1 MKSKLTLKINKTN
14 KTNKTDTK
22 KSSKK
27 IRFNPN
33 LQKSQKLQK
42 SKQIQIKKSQTPKI
56 SEIAEIAEIAEISEK
71 SENFNIW
78 QSVNENLTKSTKY
91 NNSKNQ
97 NIPQIPKVQEIQD
110 GERLSKIIANRNLC
124 SRREADDYLAAGLV
138 SVNGKIAHL
147 GQKIPFDQINSL
159 DIQIAKEAQNL
170 QNQKITIILHKPVGY
185 VSGTPEDGNIHA
197 LTLITA
203 ENQEKSPL
211 DPIEFSPHILRGL
224 APAGRLDS
232 DSSGL
237 IIYTQDGRIA
247 KQIIGEKVQHKV
259 EKEYLVRFFGEI
271 SPEKIKLLQHGLS
284 LDGKALKPAWVK
296 LLNEGQL
303 HFILQEGRKRQIR
316 RMCELVG
323 LKVIGLKRVR
333 IGKIMLKNLPLGKW
347 RFLRNGEK
355 I

>member
-1 MKSKLTLKINKTN
+1 MKSKLTL

-33 LQKSQKLQK
+33 LQKIQNLQKSQKLQK
-42 SKQIQIKKSQTPKI
+42 SKQIQIKKSQTTKI
-56 SEIAEIAEIAEISEK
+56 SEISEK

-78 QSVNENLTKSTKY
+78 QSVNENLTKS
-91 NNSKNQ
+91 KNINIEKNILQIQQVQ
-97 NIPQIPKVQEIQD
+97 N

-211 DPIEFSPHILRGL
+211 DPIEFSPHILRSL

-259 EKEYLVRFFGEI
+259 EKEYLVRFVGEI
-271 SPEKIKLLQHGLS
+271 SPEKIKLLQHGLF

>member
-1 MKSKLTLKINKTN
+1 MKSKLTLKTNKTN

-33 LQKSQKLQK
+33 LQKIQNLQKSQKLQK
-42 SKQIQIKKSQTPKI
+42 SKQIQIKKSQTTKI
-56 SEIAEIAEIAEISEK
+56 SEISEK

-78 QSVNENLTKSTKY
+78 QSVNENLTKS
-91 NNSKNQ
+91 KNINIEKNILQIQQVQ
-97 NIPQIPKVQEIQD
+97 N

-259 EKEYLVRFFGEI
+259 EKEYLVRFVGEI
-271 SPEKIKLLQHGLS
+271 SPEKIKLLQHGLF

>member
-1 MKSKLTLKINKTN
+1 MKSKLTL

-27 IRFNPN
+27 IRFNPNLQKIQN

-56 SEIAEIAEIAEISEK
+56 SEISEK

-78 QSVNENLTKSTKY
+78 QSVNENLTKS
-91 NNSKNQ
+91 KNI
-97 NIPQIPKVQEIQD
+97 NIEKNLPQIQQVQN

-211 DPIEFSPHILRGL
+211 DPIEFSPHILRSL

-259 EKEYLVRFFGEI
+259 EKEYLVRFVGEI
-271 SPEKIKLLQHGLS
+271 SPEKIKLLQHGLF

>member
-1 MKSKLTLKINKTN
+1 MKSKLTL

-27 IRFNPN
+27 IRFNPNLQKIQN

-56 SEIAEIAEIAEISEK
+56 SEIAEISEK

-78 QSVNENLTKSTKY
+78 QSVNENLTKS
-91 NNSKNQ
+91 KNINIEK
-97 NIPQIPKVQEIQD
+97 NIPQIQQVQN

>member
-1 MKSKLTLKINKTN
+1 MKSKLTL

-27 IRFNPN
+27 IRFNPNLQKIQN

-56 SEIAEIAEIAEISEK
+56 SEISEK

-78 QSVNENLTKSTKY
+78 QSVNENLTKS
-91 NNSKNQ
+91 KNINIEK
-97 NIPQIPKVQEIQD
+97 NIPQIQQVQN

-185 VSGTPEDGNIHA
+185 VSGTPEDGKIHA

-259 EKEYLVRFFGEI
+259 EKEYLVRFVGEI
-271 SPEKIKLLQHGLS
+271 SPEKIKLLQHGLF

>member
-1 MKSKLTLKINKTN
+1 MKSKLTL

-33 LQKSQKLQK
+33 LQKIQNLQKSQKLQK
-42 SKQIQIKKSQTPKI
+42 SKQIQIKKSQTTKI
-56 SEIAEIAEIAEISEK
+56 SEISEK

-78 QSVNENLTKSTKY
+78 QSVNENLTKS
-91 NNSKNQ
+91 KNINIEK
-97 NIPQIPKVQEIQD
+97 NIPQIQQVQN

-211 DPIEFSPHILRGL
+211 DPIEFSPHILRSL

-259 EKEYLVRFFGEI
+259 EKEYLVRFVGEI
-271 SPEKIKLLQHGLS
+271 SPEKIKLLQHGLF

>member
-1 MKSKLTLKINKTN
+1 MKSKLTLKTNKTN

-27 IRFNPN
+27 IRFNPNLQKIQN

-56 SEIAEIAEIAEISEK
+56 SEISEK

-78 QSVNENLTKSTKY
+78 QSVNENLTKS
-91 NNSKNQ
+91 KNI
-97 NIPQIPKVQEIQD
+97 NIEKNLPQIQQVQN

-211 DPIEFSPHILRGL
+211 DPIEFSPHILRSL

-259 EKEYLVRFFGEI
+259 EKEYLVRFVGEI
-271 SPEKIKLLQHGLS
+271 SPEKIKLLQHGLF

>member
-1 MKSKLTLKINKTN
+1 MKSKLTLKTN

-33 LQKSQKLQK
+33 LQKIQNLQKSQKLQK
-42 SKQIQIKKSQTPKI
+42 SKQIQIKKSQTPKN
-56 SEIAEIAEIAEISEK
+56 AEISEK

-78 QSVNENLTKSTKY
+78 QSVNENLTKS
-91 NNSKNQ
+91 KNINIEK
-97 NIPQIPKVQEIQD
+97 NIPQIQQVQN

-259 EKEYLVRFFGEI
+259 EKEYLVRFVGEI
-271 SPEKIKLLQHGLS
+271 SPEKIKLLQHGLF
-284 LDGKALKPAWVK
+284 LDGKALKPARVK

>member
-1 MKSKLTLKINKTN
+1 MKSKLTLKTN

-27 IRFNPN
+27 IRFNPNLQKIQN

-56 SEIAEIAEIAEISEK
+56 SEISEK

-78 QSVNENLTKSTKY
+78 QSVNENLTKS
-91 NNSKNQ
+91 KNINIEK
-97 NIPQIPKVQEIQD
+97 NIPQIQQVQN

-259 EKEYLVRFFGEI
+259 EKEYLVRFVGEI
-271 SPEKIKLLQHGLS
+271 SPEKIKLLQHGLF
-284 LDGKALKPAWVK
+284 LDVKALKPAWVK

>member
-1 MKSKLTLKINKTN
+1 MKSKLTL

-27 IRFNPN
+27 IRFNPNLQKIQN

-56 SEIAEIAEIAEISEK
+56 SEISEK

-78 QSVNENLTKSTKY
+78 QSVNENLTKS
-91 NNSKNQ
+91 KNI
-97 NIPQIPKVQEIQD
+97 NIEKNLPQIQQVQN

-259 EKEYLVRFFGEI
+259 EKEYLVRFVGEI
-271 SPEKIKLLQHGLS
+271 SPEKIKLLQHGLF

>member
-1 MKSKLTLKINKTN
+1 MKSKLTL

-27 IRFNPN
+27 IRFNPNLQKIQN

-56 SEIAEIAEIAEISEK
+56 SEISEK

-78 QSVNENLTKSTKY
+78 QSVNENLTKS
-91 NNSKNQ
+91 KNI
-97 NIPQIPKVQEIQD
+97 NIEKNLPQIQQVQN

-271 SPEKIKLLQHGLS
+271 SPEKIKLLQHGLF

>member
-1 MKSKLTLKINKTN
+1 MKSKLTLKTN

-33 LQKSQKLQK
+33 LQKIQNLQKSQKLQK
-42 SKQIQIKKSQTPKI
+42 SKQIQIKKSQTTKI
-56 SEIAEIAEIAEISEK
+56 SEISEK

-78 QSVNENLTKSTKY
+78 QSVNENLTKS
-91 NNSKNQ
+91 KNINIEKNILQIQQVQ
-97 NIPQIPKVQEIQD
+97 N

-211 DPIEFSPHILRGL
+211 DPIEFSPHILRSL

-259 EKEYLVRFFGEI
+259 EKEYLVRFVGEI
-271 SPEKIKLLQHGLS
+271 SPEKIKLLQHGLF

>member
-1 MKSKLTLKINKTN
+1 MKSKLTL

-27 IRFNPN
+27 IRFNPNLQKIQN

-56 SEIAEIAEIAEISEK
+56 SEISEK

-78 QSVNENLTKSTKY
+78 QSVNENLTKS
-91 NNSKNQ
+91 KNINIEKNIQQIQQVQ
-97 NIPQIPKVQEIQD
+97 N

-259 EKEYLVRFFGEI
+259 EKEYLVRFVGEI
-271 SPEKIKLLQHGLS
+271 SPEKIKLLQHGLF

>member
-1 MKSKLTLKINKTN
+1 MKSKLTL

-33 LQKSQKLQK
+33 LQKIQNLQKSQKLQK
-42 SKQIQIKKSQTPKI
+42 SKQIQIKKSQTTKI
-56 SEIAEIAEIAEISEK
+56 SEISEK

-78 QSVNENLTKSTKY
+78 QSVNENLTKS
-91 NNSKNQ
+91 KNINIEKNILQIQQVQ
-97 NIPQIPKVQEIQD
+97 N

-259 EKEYLVRFFGEI
+259 EKEYLVRFVGEI
-271 SPEKIKLLQHGLS
+271 SPEKIKLLQHGLF

>member
-1 MKSKLTLKINKTN
+1 MKSKLTLKIN

-33 LQKSQKLQK
+33 LQKIQNLQKSQKLQK
-42 SKQIQIKKSQTPKI
+42 SKQIQIKKSQTPK
-56 SEIAEIAEIAEISEK
+56 IAEIAEIAEISEK

-78 QSVNENLTKSTKY
+78 QSVNENLTKS
-91 NNSKNQ
+91 KNINIEK
-97 NIPQIPKVQEIQD
+97 NIPQIQQVQN

-185 VSGTPEDGNIHA
+185 VSGTPEDGKIHA

-259 EKEYLVRFFGEI
+259 EKEYLVRFVGEI
-271 SPEKIKLLQHGLS
+271 SPEKIKLLQHGLF

>member
-1 MKSKLTLKINKTN
+1 MKSKLTL

-33 LQKSQKLQK
+33 LQKIQNLQKSQKLQK
-42 SKQIQIKKSQTPKI
+42 SKQIQIKKSQAPKI
-56 SEIAEIAEIAEISEK
+56 SEISEK

-78 QSVNENLTKSTKY
+78 QSVNENLTKS
-91 NNSKNQ
+91 KNINIEK
-97 NIPQIPKVQEIQD
+97 NIPQIQQVQN

-185 VSGTPEDGNIHA
+185 VSGTPEDGKIHA

-259 EKEYLVRFFGEI
+259 EKEYLVRFVGEI
-271 SPEKIKLLQHGLS
+271 SPEKIKLLQHGLF

>member
-1 MKSKLTLKINKTN
+1 MKSKLTLK
-14 KTNKTDTK
+14 TNKTDIK

-27 IRFNPN
+27 IRFNPNLQKIQN

-56 SEIAEIAEIAEISEK
+56 SEISEK

-78 QSVNENLTKSTKY
+78 QSVNENLTKS
-91 NNSKNQ
+91 KNINIEKNILQIQQVQ
-97 NIPQIPKVQEIQD
+97 N

-259 EKEYLVRFFGEI
+259 EKEYLVRFVGEI
-271 SPEKIKLLQHGLS
+271 SPEKIKLLQHGLF